1 MTFNRLVFV
10 PMTCNNG
17 LVVSLVGLNVLV
29 DRDVAFWLA
38 SEFGLDVLVNR
49 DVAFLLASSL
59 DGLVSATVDGLPNLC
74 CHFDE

>member
-1 MTFNRLVFV
+1 MTSVD
-10 PMTCNNG
+10 G
-17 LVVSLVGLNVLV
+17 LVVSLDGLDVLV

-49 DVAFLLASSL
+49 DVAFLLASLL